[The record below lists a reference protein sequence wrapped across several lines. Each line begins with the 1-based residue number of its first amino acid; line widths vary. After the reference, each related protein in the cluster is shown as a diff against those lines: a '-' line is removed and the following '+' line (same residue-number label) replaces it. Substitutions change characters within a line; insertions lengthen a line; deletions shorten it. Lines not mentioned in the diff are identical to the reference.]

1 MIPPEP
7 NYIYGVYA
15 DWVAFLMT
23 RFHMDLN
30 LGDPVRNEEETFSS
44 FVYLIL
50 WICVFCLISDVA
62 IFSCPETS

>member
-1 MIPPEP
+1 MIPPEL

-15 DWVAFLMT
+15 DWVEFLMT

>member
-44 FVYLIL
+44 FVYLI
-50 WICVFCLISDVA
+50 CVDLCILFD
-62 IFSCPETS
+62 